1 MKIFSKKAFA
11 IGEGAKRNS
20 DIIDLFVTVPLSF
33 QEMPDKYADD
43 PTFKLAVAAG
53 EITIVNGNEEKVKA
67 IENGEFADVPEEVPV
82 MSETEAFYEEL
93 KGMNREE
100 TLTLAEKYNV
110 TFNNNDKLGQ
120 IKKRVFEAYKL
131 NK

>member
-33 QEMPDKYADD
+33 QEMPDKYKDD
-43 PTFKLAVAAG
+43 PTFKLAVSSG
-53 EITIVNGNEEKVKA
+53 DITIVNGDEEKVKA
-67 IENGEFADVPEEVPV
+67 IENGEFKDEPEETPV
-82 MSETEAFYEEL
+82 MSEVEAFYEEL
-93 KGMNREE
+93 KAMNRED
-100 TLTLAEKYNV
+100 TMKLVEKYNV
-110 TFNNNDKLGQ
+110 VVNNGDKLGQ
-120 IKKRVFEAYKL
+120 IKKRIFEAYKL

>member
-33 QEMPDKYADD
+33 QEMPDKYKDD
-43 PTFKLAVAAG
+43 PTFKLAVSSG
-53 EITIVNGNEEKVKA
+53 DITIVNGNEEKVKA
-67 IENGEFADVPEEVPV
+67 IENGEFKDEPEEAPV
-82 MSETEAFYEEL
+82 MSEVEAFYEEL
-93 KGMNREE
+93 KGMNRDD
-100 TLTLAEKYNV
+100 TMKLVEKYNV
-110 TFNNNDKLGQ
+110 VVNDGDKLGQ
-120 IKKRVFEAYKL
+120 IKKRIFEAYKL

>member
-33 QEMPDKYADD
+33 QEMPDKYKDD
-43 PTFKLAVAAG
+43 PTFKLAVSSG
-53 EITIVNGNEEKVKA
+53 DITIVNGNEEKVKA
-67 IENGEFADVPEEVPV
+67 IESGEFKDEPEEAPV
-82 MSETEAFYEEL
+82 MSEVEAFYEEL
-93 KGMNREE
+93 KAMNRED
-100 TLTLAEKYNV
+100 TMKLVEKYNV
-110 TFNNNDKLGQ
+110 VTNNGDKLGQ
-120 IKKRVFEAYKL
+120 IKKRIFEAYKL

>member
-33 QEMPDKYADD
+33 QEMPDKYKDD
-43 PTFKLAVAAG
+43 PTFNLAVASG
-53 EITIVNGNEEKVKA
+53 DITIVNGNEEKVKA
-67 IENGEFADVPEEVPV
+67 IENGEFKDEPEEAPV
-82 MSETEAFYEEL
+82 MSEVEAFYEDL
-93 KGMNREE
+93 KAMNRED
-100 TLTLAEKYNV
+100 TMKLVEKYNV
-110 TFNNNDKLGQ
+110 MVNNGDKLGQ
-120 IKKRVFEAYKL
+120 IKKRIFEAYKL

>member
-33 QEMPDKYADD
+33 QEMPDKYKDD
-43 PTFKLAVAAG
+43 PTFKLAVSSG
-53 EITIVNGNEEKVKA
+53 DITIVNGNEEKVKA
-67 IENGEFADVPEEVPV
+67 IENGEFKDEPEEAPV
-82 MSETEAFYEEL
+82 MSEVEAFYEEL
-93 KGMNREE
+93 KAMNRED
-100 TLTLAEKYNV
+100 TMKLVEKYNV
-110 TFNNNDKLGQ
+110 VANNGDKLGQ
-120 IKKRVFEAYKL
+120 IKKRIFEAYKL

>member
-20 DIIDLFVTVPLSF
+20 DIIDLFTTVPLSF

-43 PTFKLAVAAG
+43 PTFKLAIAAG
-53 EITIVNGNEEKVKA
+53 DITVVNGNEEKVKA
-67 IENGEFADVPEEVPV
+67 IENGEFKDEPEEAPV
-82 MSETEAFYEEL
+82 MSEIEAFYEEL
-93 KGMNREE
+93 KGMNRGD
-100 TLTLAEKYNV
+100 TMKLAEKYDV
-110 TFNNNDKLGQ
+110 AINNGDKLGQ
-120 IKKRVFEAYKL
+120 IKKRIFEAYKL

>member
-20 DIIDLFVTVPLSF
+20 DIIDLFTTVPLSF

-43 PTFKLAVAAG
+43 PTFKLAVASG
-53 EITIVNGNEEKVKA
+53 DITVVNGNEEKVKA
-67 IENGEFADVPEEVPV
+67 IENGEFKDEPEEAPV
-82 MSETEAFYEEL
+82 MSEIEAFYEEL
-93 KGMNREE
+93 KGMNRED
-100 TLTLAEKYNV
+100 TMKLAEKYDV
-110 TFNNNDKLGQ
+110 VINNGDKLGQ
-120 IKKRVFEAYKL
+120 IKKRIFEAYKL

>member
-33 QEMPDKYADD
+33 QEMPDKYKDD
-43 PTFKLAVAAG
+43 PTFKLAVSSG
-53 EITIVNGNEEKVKA
+53 DITIVNGNEEKVKA
-67 IENGEFADVPEEVPV
+67 IENGEFKDEPEEAPV
-82 MSETEAFYEEL
+82 MSEVEAFYEEL
-93 KGMNREE
+93 KGMNRED
-100 TLTLAEKYNV
+100 TMKFVEKYNV
-110 TFNNNDKLGQ
+110 VVNDGDKLGQ
-120 IKKRVFEAYKL
+120 IKKRIFEAYKL